1 MATMTLTT
9 APASTRSGAPRPEAT
24 RLRLTRRGQVTTV
37 VIGAFL
43 ATAILGL
50 VNQSPTSATE
60 QPTKLPPTATVVVHG
75 ETLWQI
81 AQRVAPAK
89 DPRATVHAIEE
100 LNGLSSAA
108 VQAGQ
113 TLQVRPERRHPGD
126 PAGESDRLDAARL
139 PHKCRTPGPDVRTGA
154 FGVPATQAGAQTS

>member
-9 APASTRSGAPRPEAT
+9 APASTRSGAPRPELTRPEAARRET
-24 RLRLTRRGQVTTV
+24 KAARARLRLTRRGQVTTI

-60 QPTKLPPTATVVVHG
+60 QPTKLPPTATVVVHQG

-113 TLQVRPERRHPGD
+113 TLQV
-126 PAGESDRLDAARL
+126 PA
-139 PHKCRTPGPDVRTGA
+139 
-154 FGVPATQAGAQTS
+154 

>member
-1 MATMTLTT
+1 VRSIERVYAFAERDRRQPGTSQEETDMATMTVTT
-9 APASTRSGAPRPEAT
+9 AVRPAHDVTHRDASPRRSAPA

-50 VNQSPTSATE
+50 VHQAPTSATE
-60 QPTKLPPTATVVVHG
+60 QPTRLPPTATVVVHPG

-89 DPRATVHAIEE
+89 DPRTTIHAIEE

-113 TLQVRPERRHPGD
+113 TLQV
-126 PAGESDRLDAARL
+126 PA
-139 PHKCRTPGPDVRTGA
+139 
-154 FGVPATQAGAQTS
+154 

>member
-1 MATMTLTT
+1 MASMSVTT
-9 APASTRSGAPRPEAT
+9 AARPVRYVTHREAPQRRTVPARV
-24 RLRLTRRGQVTTV
+24 RLTRRGQVTTV

-50 VNQSPTSATE
+50 VHQSPTAATE
-60 QPTKLPPTATVVVHG
+60 QPTTLPTTATVVVHPG

-89 DPRATVHAIEE
+89 DPRVTIHAIEE
-100 LNGLSSAA
+100 LNGLSTAS

-113 TLQVRPERRHPGD
+113 TLQV
-126 PAGESDRLDAARL
+126 PA
-139 PHKCRTPGPDVRTGA
+139 
-154 FGVPATQAGAQTS
+154 